1 MQQEY
6 KPPQNDKR
14 YFIIGKNII
23 LISEH
28 FCTDG
33 KTVDSI
39 LEKVIM
45 DSVKMPENRI
55 NP

>member
-6 KPPQNDKR
+6 KSLQNDKR
-14 YFIIGKNII
+14 YFIIGKNKI

-28 FCTDG
+28 FQTGG
-33 KTVDSI
+33 KTIESI

-45 DSVKMPENRI
+45 DSVKMPKNQ
-55 NP
+55 